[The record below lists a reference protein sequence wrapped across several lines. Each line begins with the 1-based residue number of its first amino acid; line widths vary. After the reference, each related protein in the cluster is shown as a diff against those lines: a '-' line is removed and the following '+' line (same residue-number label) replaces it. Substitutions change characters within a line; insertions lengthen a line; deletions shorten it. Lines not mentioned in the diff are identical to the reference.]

1 MARRTKEEAEQTK
14 EAILASAMDLFYEKG
29 FARTTF
35 DEIAKRINLTK
46 GAVYWHFRNKADLL
60 AELMKQK
67 FQEHESKTWSEKP
80 QITTLQELREGFR
93 VAASSI
99 ESDPEF
105 CKFLFFIIFQMEWSE
120 IITNR
125 IRQQIHEIMDYPW
138 LSLKE
143 KLTFI
148 QKSGEIRPDVDID
161 DLTTL
166 LLCAWRGVVDAFI
179 AKRFPMNLS
188 RSVSQAFDLIMDGL
202 KVEKK

>member
-14 EAILASAMDLFYEKG
+14 EAILASALDLFYEKG

-67 FQEHESKTWSEKP
+67 FQEKDKRTWSHYPPINNLE
-80 QITTLQELREGFR
+80 ELRGGFSN
-93 VAASSI
+93 AAKSI
-99 ESDPEF
+99 EGDPEF
-105 CKFLFFIIFQMEWSE
+105 CKFLSFVIFHMEWSE

-125 IRQQIHEIMDYPW
+125 IRQQIQEIANYPW
-138 LSLKE
+138 LKLKE

-166 LLCAWRGVVDAFI
+166 LSCMWRGTVDAFI

-188 RSVSQAFDLIMDGL
+188 RSVLQGFDLMMDGL

>member
-14 EAILASAMDLFYEKG
+14 EAILASALDLFYEKG

-67 FQEHESKTWSEKP
+67 FQEKDKRTWSHYPPINNLE
-80 QITTLQELREGFR
+80 ELRGGFSN
-93 VAASSI
+93 AAKSI

-105 CKFLFFIIFQMEWSE
+105 CKFLSFVIFQMEWSE
-120 IITNR
+120 IITAR
-125 IRQQIHEIMDYPW
+125 IRQQIHEIADYPW
-138 LSLKE
+138 LNLKE

-148 QKSGEIRPDVDID
+148 QKSGEISADVDIN

-166 LLCAWRGVVDAFI
+166 LSCTWRGIVDAFI
-179 AKRFPMNLS
+179 AKRFPMNLN
-188 RSVSQAFDLIMDGL
+188 RSVLQAFDLIMDGL

>member
-14 EAILASAMDLFYEKG
+14 EAILASALDLFYEKG

-60 AELMKQK
+60 AELMRQK
-67 FQEHESKTWSEKP
+67 FQEKDSKTWAEKP
-80 QITTLQELREGFR
+80 QITTLSELREGFR
-93 VAASSI
+93 IAAASI
-99 ESDPEF
+99 ESDPDF
-105 CKFLFFIIFQMEWSE
+105 CKFLFFIIFHMEWSE

-125 IRQQIHEIMDYPW
+125 IRQQIQEIANYPW
-138 LSLKE
+138 LKLKE

-161 DLTTL
+161 DLTAL
-166 LLCAWRGVVDAFI
+166 LSCMWRGTVDAFI

-188 RSVSQAFDLIMDGL
+188 RSVLQGFDLMMDGL

>member
-125 IRQQIHEIMDYPW
+125 IRQQIHEITDYPW

-188 RSVSQAFDLIMDGL
+188 RSVSQAFDLMMDGL